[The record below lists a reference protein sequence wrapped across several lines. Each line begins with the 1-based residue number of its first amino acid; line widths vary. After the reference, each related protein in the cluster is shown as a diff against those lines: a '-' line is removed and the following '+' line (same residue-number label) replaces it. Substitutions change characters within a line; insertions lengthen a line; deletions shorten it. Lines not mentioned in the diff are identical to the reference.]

1 MNDSRLVVKVID
13 LDLVSNEME
22 FLGEA
27 VISMGDFD
35 FLESPVHTAWYTLG
49 PEVRFDCFGV
59 RTATKFSRFDQTI
72 TDRIHGRILPFVK
85 DLLHQNCLIM
95 NHED

>member
-72 TDRIHGRILPFVK
+72 TDRIQIKKVVV
-85 DLLHQNCLIM
+85 
-95 NHED
+95 